1 MSVAFRSPL
10 SGRKRLFEDH
20 GPACGGQEEHLTP
33 VAGFGFCKRAR
44 HLQHQAPLCRQL
56 EEDLLGSSGACL
68 HARQGALLKL
78 GGMFPDVDEKIIERV
93 LDNNGD
99 NIEAAIAQLHQLRLS
114 SYNPAEQQA
123 ATHQQHFGSTADSDP
138 HCGPSNGSGDRLSPS
153 WLDPFL
159 KQFYESGQ
167 PAEAQARVA
176 RVLEEFENAVMAKCR
191 NESEELAALK
201 AEFEKVKKGNAI
213 LSKAVSVQHS
223 RLQELG
229 TKDQE
234 IQRLRDMLTQ
244 YQERLR
250 SLELSNYSLKMHL
263 QRATGPPFGPNNG
276 GPPDVF

>member
-1 MSVAFRSPL
+1 MSVAFGSPL
-10 SGRKRLFEDH
+10 SGRKRLFEDR
-20 GPACGGQEEHLTP
+20 GSQEEHLTP
-33 VAGFGFCKRAR
+33 GPGFGFCKRAR
-44 HLQHQAPLCRQL
+44 HLQPQAALCRQL
-56 EEDLLGSSGACL
+56 EGGDLLGSAGTFSN
-68 HARQGALLKL
+68 ARQGAILKL
-78 GGMFPDVDEKIIERV
+78 RGMFPDVDEKIIERV
-93 LDNNGD
+93 LENNGD

-114 SYNPAEQQA
+114 SSYPAEQQA
-123 ATHQQHFGSTADSDP
+123 VAHQQHLGPSPDSGSQ
-138 HCGPSNGSGDRLSPS
+138 CGPSNGSGSRLSPS

-167 PAEAQARVA
+167 AAEAQARVA

-234 IQRLRDMLTQ
+234 IQRMRDMLTQ
-244 YQERLR
+244 YQDRLR

>member
-1 MSVAFRSPL
+1 MSVAFGSAL
-10 SGRKRLFEDH
+10 SGRKRLFEDR
-20 GPACGGQEEHLTP
+20 GGEERLAPAP
-33 VAGFGFCKRAR
+33 GFGLCKRAR
-44 HLQHQAPLCRQL
+44 QLQPLCRL
-56 EEDLLGSSGACL
+56 PEEDGPIGGS
-68 HARQGALLKL
+68 HARQSALLKL

-114 SYNPAEQQA
+114 SSNPAEQQPVA
-123 ATHQQHFGSTADSDP
+123 HQQHLGQSTDSGP
-138 HCGPSNGSGDRLSPS
+138 QCGPSNGSGDRLWPS

-159 KQFYESGQ
+159 KQFYESGE

-176 RVLEEFENAVMAKCR
+176 RVLEEFENAIMAKCK
-191 NESEELAALK
+191 NESEELAALN
-201 AEFEKVKKGNAI
+201 AELDKVKKGNAI

-234 IQRLRDMLTQ
+234 IQRMRDMLAQ
-244 YQERLR
+244 YQDRLR
-250 SLELSNYSLKMHL
+250 SLELSNYSLTMHL

-276 GPPDVF
+276 GPPDVC